1 MTFEEFVPTVDNAT
15 APVHLPMRQDSEE
28 ALRKSLRYFVPRRL
42 LVRRDEYAFYD
53 GAFHSDP
60 LMDAMLRLGPKGPH
74 VALVAKGSE
83 VVGFDHSGL
92 LYLNKEHHGRG
103 LGTELMVQLFL
114 LNGAEVWCSRRREFT
129 PMGMA
134 AARRAYDELK
144 RRGHI

>member
-1 MTFEEFVPTVDNAT
+1 MTFEEFVPLADSAT
-15 APVHLPMRQDSEE
+15 APAHPPMHPQSEE
-28 ALRKSLRYFVPRRL
+28 TLRKSLRYFVPKRL
-42 LVRRDEYAFYD
+42 LTHRKEYAFYD
-53 GAFHSDP
+53 GAFHADP
-60 LMDAMLRLGPKGPH
+60 LLDAMLRIGPKGPH
-74 VALVAKGSE
+74 VVLVAHGSE

-103 LGTELMVQLFL
+103 LGTELMIQLFL